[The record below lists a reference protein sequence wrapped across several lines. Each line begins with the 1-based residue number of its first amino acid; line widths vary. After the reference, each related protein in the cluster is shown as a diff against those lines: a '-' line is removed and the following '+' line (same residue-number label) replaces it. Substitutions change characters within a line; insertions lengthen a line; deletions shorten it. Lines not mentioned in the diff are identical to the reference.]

1 VPPVIINLVAALSD
15 SGKTTLLEK
24 LLPKLIERDLRV
36 AALKGKIHKYNLDLP
51 GKDSWR
57 FAEAG
62 AEVSGI
68 TTPGSYILIGSR
80 SGMNGLDAAA
90 ELLKDFDLILIE
102 GNKTSTN
109 PKIEIVRS
117 AISREPL
124 LVENTI
130 AVVTDREDFDLH
142 IPVFHLDDS
151 SGLAKFIFD
160 TYFRNRTGD
169 ESAGA
174 EFTHFDRS
182 GRPKMV
188 DVSGKDETLREAYAL
203 GEIIMA
209 ADTLTKI
216 MEGGMAKGD
225 VLAVAQ
231 VAAIMAV
238 KDTGRLIPMA
248 HPLGISG
255 VEVDFVPVF
264 DPDPKVEIGVR
275 VKLTG
280 QTGVEMEALT
290 GVSVAALTIYDMCK
304 AVDKDMVIQNI
315 RLVEKKGGRSGH
327 YRRDQK

>member
-1 VPPVIINLVAALSD
+1 
-15 SGKTTLLEK
+15 
-24 LLPKLIERDLRV
+24 
-36 AALKGKIHKYNLDLP
+36 
-51 GKDSWR
+51 
-57 FAEAG
+57 
-62 AEVSGI
+62 
-68 TTPGSYILIGSR
+68 
-80 SGMNGLDAAA
+80 M
-90 ELLKDFDLILIE
+90 
-102 GNKTSTN
+102 
-109 PKIEIVRS
+109 
-117 AISREPL
+117 
-124 LVENTI
+124 
-130 AVVTDREDFDLH
+130 
-142 IPVFHLDDS
+142 
-151 SGLAKFIFD
+151 FD

-225 VLAVAQ
+225 VLTVAQ

-264 DPDPKVEIGVR
+264 APDPKVEIGVR